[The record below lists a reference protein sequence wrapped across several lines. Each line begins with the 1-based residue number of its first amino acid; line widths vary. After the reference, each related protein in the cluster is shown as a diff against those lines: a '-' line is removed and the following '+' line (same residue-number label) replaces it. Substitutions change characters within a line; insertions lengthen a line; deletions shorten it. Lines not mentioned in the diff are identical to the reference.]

1 MKKILLSIFTIIFS
15 IIACETGFAYNDI
28 YSDRLENEVCV
39 LSEYGIINGYDD
51 LTFRPSKYITRAE
64 FSKVIVK
71 TIGAE
76 HYFYS
81 NNSEFY
87 DVSYDLWSADY
98 IYVAKNLGIINGV
111 SSTMFEPESNIT
123 YEQATKMIVAA
134 LGYNEEAVK
143 LGGYPSGYITKAN
156 ELGILDNVYCNMP
169 DYATRGDVA
178 TMVYN
183 ALNVKY
189 YSIWNENGEVKRME
203 ASKTLFQ
210 IHEDLKNINTNIDYD
225 YDYSD
230 DYSDEEN
237 AVG

>member
-1 MKKILLSIFTIIFS
+1 MKKFISIFMCLLMFGLN
-15 IIACETGFAYNDI
+15 ANAYYDIND
-28 YSDRLENEVCV
+28 YDLEEKVEV
-39 LSEYGIINGYDD
+39 LSDFNIINGYSDGS
-51 LTFRPSKYITRAE
+51 FRPDNLITRAE
-64 FSKVIVK
+64 FSKMIVD
-71 TIGAE
+71 TILADTS
-76 HYFYS
+76 S
-81 NNSEFY
+81 NSQNVFF
-87 DVSYDLWSADY
+87 DLEDSHWAKDY
-98 IYVAKNLGIINGV
+98 ICIAKSLEIINGV
-111 SSTMFEPESNIT
+111 SANYFEPESNIT

-156 ELGILDNVYCNMP
+156 ELGILDNVYCNMT
-169 DYATRGDVA
+169 DYATRGDIA

-203 ASKTLFQ
+203 SSKTLFQ
-210 IHEDLKNINTNIDYD
+210 IHEDLKNINANINYD